1 MEKNVRRSPSTSK
14 YDTTGYVCRMHFSK
28 EEARKIGDKLGIDWS
43 KVIFEEFVM
52 GLEVELEHGNEDPRT
67 NVTNNDPI
75 LTGKIAWA
83 HLNELPDYYTR
94 LKKMEHE

>member
-1 MEKNVRRSPSTSK
+1 MQISR
-14 YDTTGYVCRMHFSK
+14 
-28 EEARKIGDKLGIDWS
+28 EEARKIGDDLGIDWS
-43 KVIFEEFVM
+43 KIDFEQFMM
-52 GLEVELEHGNEDPRT
+52 GLEVELEHGNADPRT

-94 LKKMEHE
+94 LKKLEHE

>member
-1 MEKNVRRSPSTSK
+1 MKGMP
-14 YDTTGYVCRMHFSK
+14 FSK
-28 EEARKIGDKLGIDWS
+28 DEARQIGDKLGIDWS
-43 KVIFEEFVM
+43 KTNFEEFRM
-52 GLEVELEHGNEDPRT
+52 GLEIELEHGNADPRT

-94 LKKMEHE
+94 LKKIEGD